1 MAPSSIR
8 ALGSAAVTVVFGA
21 LMSAITKQV
30 ASLYR
35 GDVRQYPTRVEN
47 KNRNGIQKVRLHG
60 GKNRSQIARLA
71 TSKLLVRH
79 ASAPS
84 LLVE

>member
-1 MAPSSIR
+1 MAPSTIR
-8 ALGSAAVTVVFGA
+8 ALGSAAVTDVFDA
-21 LMSAITKQV
+21 LMLTIAKQIT
-30 ASLYR
+30 SLYR

-60 GKNRSQIARLA
+60 GNNRSRIARLA